1 MGFGIS
7 LAMFKNGVKNMLLNI
22 PARTGLPFFLFLI
35 CIICRLSDT
44 WVLFLKQ
51 RIVHCV
57 VSF

>member
-1 MGFGIS
+1 MAFGIS
-7 LAMFKNGVKNMLLNI
+7 LAMVKNDMKNMLLNI

-35 CIICRLSDT
+35 CIICLLSDT

-51 RIVHCV
+51 KVVHCF